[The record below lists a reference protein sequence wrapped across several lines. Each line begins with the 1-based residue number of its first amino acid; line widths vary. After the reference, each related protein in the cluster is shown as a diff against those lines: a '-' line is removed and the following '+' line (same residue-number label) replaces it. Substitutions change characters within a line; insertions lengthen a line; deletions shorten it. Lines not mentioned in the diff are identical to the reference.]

1 MSQVGGGTSVALVAV
16 YNPQS
21 RARTAPAFTWRYL
34 LRTALNVARTVEAL
48 HVAGYV
54 VGDLNESN
62 LLVDRRARVSLVDC
76 DSIQVRDPATGEVFP
91 CPVGRPEYL
100 APELHGEDL
109 STVERTESADAFA
122 LAVLVFHLLLEGRHP
137 YAGRW
142 RGAGEPPD
150 IAARMRMGAWPFR
163 RLDPRV
169 GLPPLGLP
177 LSVLPWRL
185 RRLVRRTFGA
195 GGRRP
200 DRRPSVG
207 EWADALEAA
216 EAGLRTCRRSQ
227 HHVVPHGRRCPW
239 CSRVD
244 AGLPDPFPG
253 PGGSA
258 VAPRRRAGWV
268 RQAREEGLGLWSHVR
283 PYLARTFPL
292 AAGAAVAGAAW
303 PIVAPLAVSLAVLP
317 LLASLAGG
325 RGAGG
330 VRRRFDPRR
339 GSDAVVAVAR
349 SFGDAVRAG
358 MVVGAS
364 AAGAAVTASLA
375 VWAVL
380 GGALWPVVQAA
391 SVAVTVGQLL
401 LAPQVVEA
409 WTPVAERW
417 AALGASR
424 PRLASFVAWTVAAVA
439 VAAAARY

>member
-1 MSQVGGGTSVALVAV
+1 VPLVAV

-48 HVAGYV
+48 QAAGYV

-62 LLVDRRARVSLVDC
+62 LLVDRRARVALVDC
-76 DSIQVRDPATGEVFP
+76 DSIQVRDPVTGAVFP
-91 CPVGRPEYL
+91 CPVGRPEYQ

-109 STVERTESADAFA
+109 ATVERTESADAFA

-142 RGAGEPPD
+142 RGAGDPPD

-169 GLPPLGLP
+169 GLPPLGLS

-185 RRLVRRTFGA
+185 RRLVRRTFGT

-200 DRRPSVG
+200 ERRPTVTA
-207 EWADALEAA
+207 WADALEAA
-216 EAGLRTCRRSQ
+216 EGGLRTCRRSQ

-239 CSRVD
+239 CARVD

-253 PGGSA
+253 TGGVA
-258 VAPRRRAGWV
+258 VGPRRRAGW
-268 RQAREEGLGLWSHVR
+268 ARRARDETAGVWVHTR
-283 PYLARTFPL
+283 PYAARTLPL
-292 AAGAAVAGAAW
+292 AAGAAVAGLAW
-303 PIVAPLAVSLAVLP
+303 PVVAPAVVSLVVVPLLAVLCRGR
-317 LLASLAGG
+317 SSG
-325 RGAGG
+325 RG
-330 VRRRFDPRR
+330 RRRLDPRR
-339 GSDAVVAVAR
+339 ASDSVVSVAR

-358 MVVGAS
+358 AVAGAS
-364 AAGAAVTASLA
+364 ALGAAAAASAA
-375 VWAVL
+375 VWAVI
-380 GGALWPVVQAA
+380 GGALWPAVQAA

-401 LAPQVVEA
+401 LAPHAVEA
-409 WTPVAERW
+409 WSPLASRW
-417 AALGASR
+417 TGLAAAR
-424 PRLASFVAWTVAAVA
+424 PRLATGIAWALAAAVVVAATRV
-439 VAAAARY
+439 